1 MEDPTEIVDWG
12 LPEPP
17 SDVES
22 LRAEVRSLQVYV
34 KTLSQNYAG
43 TWRHIN
49 YLRKKLMDLG
59 VPLD

>member
-1 MEDPTEIVDWG
+1 MENPTEIVDWD
-12 LPEPP
+12 LPKPP

-34 KTLSQNYAG
+34 KTLSQNYAA
-43 TWRHIN
+43 TWRQID

-59 VPLD
+59 VSFD